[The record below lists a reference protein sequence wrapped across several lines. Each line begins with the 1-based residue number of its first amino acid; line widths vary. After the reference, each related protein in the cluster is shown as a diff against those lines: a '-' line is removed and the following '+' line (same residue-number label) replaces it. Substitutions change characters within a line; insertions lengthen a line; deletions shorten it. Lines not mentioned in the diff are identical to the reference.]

1 MTKQK
6 PTGPEKPTI
15 VEKLVSVLPGSYFLK
30 CLTFC
35 IVFGTPGMVLT
46 RYLDTFDLTKATA
59 IFSQLTPQDV
69 FIFSMANFVMPL
81 YAFYGIGYMRRK
93 LVEAMPEFE
102 SLTVGGRDVL
112 AKVFGSVSKSL
123 PVLILGGLFAV
134 LSIASFPGQ
143 AQHVAGYSSLVVKV
157 VGFSSA
163 VLAYGTFVWVYAS
176 SIRSIHQVGKENLQ
190 LVSFYEDSH
199 LGMKPLGSLSLS
211 FTWVYFLGLGLVFF
225 SANPFPIPLLFALL
239 GLILLGA
246 IVFFLP
252 LRIVHIRMAK
262 EKRTAEKLLRKHLA
276 QIVISFE
283 QPDESTNDIS
293 DLLAFQLLEQKV
305 VKISEWPLDTTT
317 LSWFSAI
324 VITVLGTIIAR
335 YLLIFLGL

>member
-1 MTKQK
+1 MIKQK
-6 PTGPEKPTI
+6 PTGPEKLTI
-15 VEKLVSVLPGSYFLK
+15 VEKLVSVLPGAYFFK
-30 CLTFC
+30 CLTFW
-35 IVFGTPGMVLT
+35 IIFGTPGMVLT

-59 IFSQLTPQDV
+59 IFAQVAPQDI

-81 YAFYGIGYMRRK
+81 YAFYGTGYMRRK
-93 LVEAMPEFE
+93 LVRAMPDFE
-102 SLTVGGRDVL
+102 SLTAGGRDTL
-112 AKVFGSVSKSL
+112 IKVFGSVSKSL

-134 LSIASFPGQ
+134 VSIASFPGQ
-143 AQHVAGYSSLVVKV
+143 AQHVAGYSSLAVKV
-157 VGFSSA
+157 VGFSTA

-176 SIRSIHQVGKENLQ
+176 SIKSIHQLGKEHLR

-199 LGMKPLGSLSLS
+199 LGMKPFGSLSLS
-211 FTWVYFLGLGLVFF
+211 FTWVYFLGIGLVFF

-246 IVFFLP
+246 FVFFLP
-252 LRIVHIRMAK
+252 LRIVHMKMAK
-262 EKRTAEKLLRKHLA
+262 EKRAAEKLLRKHLA
-276 QIVISFE
+276 QIVTSLE
-283 QPDESTNDIS
+283 QKDENPNDIS

-305 VKISEWPLDTTT
+305 AKISEWPFDTVT

-324 VITVLGTIIAR
+324 VITVLGTIITR